1 MKLTEESLQKMIQ
14 NGLSKAFGQNQQY
27 GVDSTDNFMS
37 MTQAK
42 NMVED
47 ELEEKEGVPHYTQ
60 NGKEWKGKVHKMPDG
75 SLMSGNPHNVSGS
88 GVDGKSEKLYHKD
101 DLNEYELD
109 EQKGYSPFL
118 KSDENPNGETEG
130 LTTDVLQKIFNKILQ
145 DMDDEDVVGGETTEA
160 TGAGS
165 AGGFE
170 APLFSEPKKN
180 TLFQPGTEIKTGTK
194 PEGGPVNEDK
204 IKGGLSDGM
213 DIEDIAEMHNIT
225 VDEIFGEFQKGV
237 NIEMEHTSEMMVA
250 VEIALDHLY
259 EDPKYYSKLKTI
271 EGGETTEITGASSAG
286 AYDAPFGGPK
296 KDPLKLSNP
305 KTVEKELRSVRD
317 KNFPKYGG
325 PGAKFVKVKDKCSK
339 FPYCNQGDI
348 NALQIFEMDLVK
360 EMVTNTA
367 KKTKVEEYVV
377 RNIIAKELGYI
388 KEQDGEYVSFE
399 FPDDYKPKSAEEHR
413 DEFLNAISDKR
424 ASFLLK
430 NYDNKEFEFDQRD
443 LSGKGKITGIGPKGN
458 IGFASSADGYT
469 FDKDNQV
476 EMHIDISEL
485 KYKGQTVPVGF
496 YDMISRYLPPEEE
509 EDSYRGNPVEFAVE
523 SGLDE
528 IISNLKY
535 MDLYLGKIRINPY
548 SRIR

>member
-27 GVDSTDNFMS
+27 GVDSTDNFIS

-47 ELEEKEGVPHYTQ
+47 ELEEE
-60 NGKEWKGKVHKMPDG
+60 
-75 SLMSGNPHNVSGS
+75 
-88 GVDGKSEKLYHKD
+88 
-101 DLNEYELD
+101 
-109 EQKGYSPFL
+109 KGYSPFL

-145 DMDDEDVVGGETTEA
+145 DMNDEDEIGGEATEA

-180 TLFQPGTEIKTGTK
+180 NLFQPGTEIKTGTK

-213 DIEDIAEMHNIT
+213 DIEDIAEMHDMT

-237 NIEMEHTSEMMVA
+237 NLEMEHTSEMMVA
-250 VEIALDHLY
+250 IEIALDHLY
-259 EDPKYYSKLKTI
+259 EDPKYYGKLETI

-286 AYDAPFGGPK
+286 VYDAPFGGPK

-348 NALQIFEMDLVK
+348 NALQIFERDLVK
-360 EMVTNTA
+360 EMVSNIS
-367 KKTKVEEYVV
+367 KNVKVKEYVI

-388 KEQDGEYVSFE
+388 VEQDDEESPVVGLGVSNRSNSIYV
-399 FPDDYKPKSAEEHR
+399 PKSAEEHR
-413 DEFLNAISDKR
+413 DDFLNAISDKR
-424 ASFLLK
+424 AAFLLK
-430 NYDNKEFEFDQRD
+430 NYDNKEFEFNQRD

-469 FDKDNQV
+469 FDNDNQV

-485 KYKGQTVPVGF
+485 KYKGQVVPVGF

-509 EDSYRGNPVEFAVE
+509 EESYRGDPVESAVE
-523 SGLDE
+523 SGIDD
-528 IISNLKY
+528 IKSNLKY
-535 MDLYLGKIRINPY
+535 MDLYLSKTRINPY